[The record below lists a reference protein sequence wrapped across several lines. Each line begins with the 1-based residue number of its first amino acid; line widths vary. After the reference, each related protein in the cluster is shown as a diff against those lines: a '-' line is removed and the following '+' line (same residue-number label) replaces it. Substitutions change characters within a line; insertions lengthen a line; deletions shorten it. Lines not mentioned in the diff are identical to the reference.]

1 MPSRKGWIFTGVL
14 RIGKS
19 GFRSNKSY
27 GQTWRGWVKGNLR
40 NTRTNLCGS
49 CPFSRAVIGM
59 LESKGG
65 CELPRGSTWVTV
77 GESVNRWHGRLGK
90 YHGFLHSISTC
101 EASGRIPG
109 NTPPPFPWMG
119 NAGTSQP
126 ISGRHQ
132 WDSRFKVKLW
142 NTLGMNQKNQPHIC
156 LFKKNV
162 LLGLAVKIFWVN
174 AGIYRVS
181 FLVALMGFKIFNS

>member
-19 GFRSNKSY
+19 RFRSNKSY

-77 GESVNRWHGRLGK
+77 GESVNRWHRRLGK

-109 NTPPPFPWMG
+109 NTHP
-119 NAGTSQP
+119 P
-126 ISGRHQ
+126 ISMDGKC
-132 WDSRFKVKLW
+132 WDL
-142 NTLGMNQKNQPHIC
+142 TAYLGQTPVGFQIQSQVVEHTWHESEKSTSHMPLQKEC
-156 LFKKNV
+156 SAGACCKNF
-162 LLGLAVKIFWVN
+162 LGQCRYL
-174 AGIYRVS
+174 
-181 FLVALMGFKIFNS
+181 